1 MVLNDVRKT
10 SVEPEFES
18 RSPASMKSL
27 EKVCINLIRSTEKK
41 NLKGNEPVPVRMP
54 AKTETY
60 YKEKLLVVKVPKE
73 GRGKRKKLVITLVLL
88 EQ

>member
-1 MVLNDVRKT
+1 M
-10 SVEPEFES
+10 
-18 RSPASMKSL
+18 
-27 EKVCINLIRSTEKK
+27 IRSTEKK

-73 GRGKRKKLVITLVLL
+73 GEREEKKVSYNVSSSGTVG
-88 EQ
+88 